1 MRCRL
6 LTAALLGLLAPASEA
21 GPWALGDGH
30 FYSKLSYQRKLSS
43 QLAQPDGTIF
53 NIPRFTQD
61 DAFFYLALGVSGRV
75 TLIASVPFVR
85 SSDLD
90 DSPDEL
96 TRATAFG
103 DVQAGL
109 QVQLGRAG
117 PWVFAARGTLQ
128 APTGNEEL
136 SGGLQ
141 ATGSGVWEAESVL
154 GAGRS
159 LARGKGYGFVEV
171 GPYFRGGGLRDGLSY
186 RTQLGWNLGRRVIVA
201 GNLAGLQ
208 RWSNTPGELSAESL
222 VGLGD
227 GVTYAGW
234 GPTLIVKLGGG
245 WGAQADWEALFH
257 AHNIAVGDTWRFGLT
272 YQR

>member
-1 MRCRL
+1 MRARL
-6 LTAALLGLLAPASEA
+6 LAVALVGLVAPICEA
-21 GPWALGDGH
+21 GPWATGRGH
-30 FYSKLSYQRKLSS
+30 LYSKLSYQHKASD
-43 QLAQPDGTIF
+43 QFAQPDGTIF
-53 NIPRFTQD
+53 DIPRFTQD
-61 DAFFYLALGVSGRV
+61 DAFLYLAYGLSERV
-75 TLIASVPFVR
+75 TLIASVPLVR

-96 TRATAFG
+96 TRASGFG

-117 PWVFAARGTLQ
+117 PWVFAVRGTLQ
-128 APTGNEEL
+128 APTGNETL

-159 LARGKGYGFVEV
+159 LARGKGYGFAEI

-186 RTQLGWNLGRRVIVA
+186 RTQLGWNLGRRVVVA

-208 RWSNTPGELSAESL
+208 RWSDTPGELTADSL
-222 VGLGD
+222 VGFGD
-227 GVTYAGW
+227 GVTYAAW
-234 GPTLIVKLGGG
+234 GPSLIVKFGAG

-257 AHNIAVGDTWRFGLT
+257 TRNIATGDTWRIGLT

>member
-1 MRCRL
+1 MRRRL
-6 LTAALLGLLAPASEA
+6 AAALLVGLLAPVSEA
-21 GPWALGDGH
+21 GPWAIGRGH
-30 FYSKLSYQRKLSS
+30 LYSKLSYQHKASD

-53 NIPRFTQD
+53 DIPRFTQD
-61 DAFFYLALGVSGRV
+61 DAFFYLALGVSDRI
-75 TLIASVPFVR
+75 TLIASVPFAR
-85 SSDLD
+85 SSDLQ

-96 TRATAFG
+96 RRATAFG

-109 QVQLGRAG
+109 QVQLGRSG
-117 PWVFAARGTLQ
+117 PWLFAVRGMLQ
-128 APTGNEEL
+128 APAGNETL

-141 ATGSGVWEAESVL
+141 ATGSGVWEAEGVL

-159 LARGKGYGFVEV
+159 VAGGKGYGFVEI

-186 RTQLGWNLGRRVIVA
+186 RTQLGWNLSPHIIVA

-208 RWSNTPGELSAESL
+208 RWSNTPGELTGDSL

-227 GVTYAGW
+227 GVTYGAW
-234 GPTLIVKLGGG
+234 GPSLIVKFGGG
-245 WGAQADWEALFH
+245 WGVQADWEALLH
-257 AHNIAVGDTWRFGLT
+257 TRIIATGNTWRFGLS

>member
-1 MRCRL
+1 MRFRFAVVIL
-6 LTAALLGLLAPASEA
+6 VGLLAPVSEA
-21 GPWALGDGH
+21 GPWALGRGH
-30 FYSKLSYQRKLSS
+30 FYSKLSYQHKASD

-53 NIPRFTQD
+53 DIPRFTQD
-61 DAFFYLALGVSGRV
+61 DAFFYLALGVSERV
-75 TLIASVPFVR
+75 SLIASVPFVR
-85 SSDLD
+85 SSDLA

-96 TRATAFG
+96 ARASAFG

-109 QVQLGRAG
+109 QVQLGRTG
-117 PWVFAARGTLQ
+117 PWVFAVRGTLQ
-128 APTGNEEL
+128 APTGDETL

-159 LARGKGYGFVEV
+159 LARGKGYGFVEA
-171 GPYFRGGGLRDGLSY
+171 GPYFRGGGFRDGLSY

-208 RWSNTPGELSAESL
+208 RWSDTPGELSANSL

-227 GVTYAGW
+227 GVSYAAW
-234 GPTLIVKLGGG
+234 GPSLILKFGAG
-245 WGAQADWEALFH
+245 WGAQADWERLFH
-257 AHNIAVGDTWRFGLT
+257 ARNIATGDSWRFGLS